1 MPPWALSAADALARL
16 RGGELGCE
24 ELVRSCLQRIEET
37 EPAVRAWVHLDPE
50 HALRQARAADE
61 HRRGGAD
68 PGPLHGLPVGVKD
81 IFDTREWPTECGT
94 PLMAGRRPRS
104 DTHVVSLLKAG
115 GRGDHGQDGDHRA
128 CAVLARKDHE
138 SARPAP
144 YPGGIVERLRGG
156 GGHGHGPPGDRQ
168 PDQRLGNPS
177 GRVLRSGRL

>member
-37 EPAVRAWVHLDPE
+37 EPTVRAWVHLDPE

-94 PLMAGRRPRS
+94 PADGRPAAALGYARRL
-104 DTHVVSLLKAG
+104 VAQGG

-128 CAVLARKDHE
+128 GAVLARKDHE

-156 GGHGHGPPGDRQ
+156 GRPWAWSPW
-168 PDQRLGNPS
+168 
-177 GRVLRSGRL
+177 RSAARPTAR